1 MGREFDPVSL
11 DGLDSDVAL
20 RLSCT
25 VILGALLSAGARAQT
40 TDEYRVKAAFL
51 YNFAKFVE
59 WPAQA
64 FKGPSDPIVIGVL
77 GKDPFGDA
85 LVSAAA
91 GKTLA
96 GRGFQV
102 REVADPQQA
111 AQCHILFVSSSERK
125 RLGSLIAQIA
135 GLAILT
141 VGESDN
147 FTAEG
152 GVINFKIESGT
163 VRFQINVEAA
173 RKQRLQISAK
183 LLSLAEI
190 AGK

>member
-1 MGREFDPVSL
+1 L
-11 DGLDSDVAL
+11 DLNVVF

-25 VILGALLSAGARAQT
+25 VILGVLLSAGARAQT

-51 YNFAKFVE
+51 YNFAKFVD
-59 WPAQA
+59 WPPRA
-64 FKGPSDPIVIGVL
+64 FKAASDPIVIGVL

-85 LVSAAA
+85 LISATA

-111 AQCHILFVSSSERK
+111 VQCQILFVSSSERK
-125 RLGSLIAQIA
+125 RLASLFEQIR

-141 VGESDN
+141 VGETDD
-147 FTAEG
+147 FAAEG
-152 GVINFKIESGT
+152 GVINFRIEDGT
-163 VRFQINVEAA
+163 IRLQINVEAA
-173 RKQRLQISAK
+173 RKQQLHISAK

-190 AGK
+190 VGK

>member
-11 DGLDSDVAL
+11 DELDSDVAF

-25 VILGALLSAGARAQT
+25 VILGALLSAGVRAQD

-59 WPAQA
+59 WPTQA

-85 LVSAAA
+85 LVAAAA
-91 GKTLA
+91 GKTLG
-96 GRGFQV
+96 GRGFLV
-102 REVADPQQA
+102 REVTDPQQA

-152 GVINFKIESGT
+152 GVVNFKIESGT

-173 RKQRLQISAK
+173 RKQQLHISAK

-190 AGK
+190 VSK